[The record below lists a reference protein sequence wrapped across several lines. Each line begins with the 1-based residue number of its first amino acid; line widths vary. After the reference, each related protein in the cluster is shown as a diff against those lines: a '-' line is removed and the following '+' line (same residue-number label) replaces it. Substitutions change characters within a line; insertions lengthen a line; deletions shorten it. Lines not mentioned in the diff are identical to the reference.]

1 MNKITRTMLI
11 FLIALG
17 LILSACAGSGASVD
31 LKGTS
36 WKLVSYGPLGNQT
49 PAAAGITTSLDFG
62 NDGTVSGN
70 MGCNSF
76 GGNFE
81 LKNGKLVFSQMI
93 STMMACLG
101 PQMAQEDGCPEG
113 HERHSEFPGVW
124 QYADN
129 FRCQRRQC
137 HYSIKVK

>member
-1 MNKITRTMLI
+1 MNKFTKTILI
-11 FLIALG
+11 FSIGLG
-17 LILSACAGSGASVD
+17 AILSDCAVNGASVD

-36 WKLVSYGPLGNQT
+36 WKLVSYGPVGNQA

-81 LKNGKLVFSQMI
+81 VKNGKLVFSQMI

-101 PQMAQEDGCPEG
+101 PQMAQEDTVLKMMNGAVRFQVEG
-113 HERHSEFPGVW
+113 STLTIFDASG
-124 QYADN
+124 AN
-129 FRCQRRQC
+129 AITL
-137 HYSIKVK
+137 SK

>member
-11 FLIALG
+11 FLNALG

-81 LKNGKLVFSQMI
+81 LKNGKLIFSQMI

-101 PQMAQEDGCPEG
+101 PQMAQED
-113 HERHSEFPGVW
+113 
-124 QYADN
+124 AAL
-129 FRCQRRQC
+129 
-137 HYSIKVK
+137 KVMNGTVSFQVYGSTLTIFDASGANAITLSK

>member
-17 LILSACAGSGASVD
+17 LVLSACGVGGASVE
-31 LKGTS
+31 LKGSS
-36 WKLVSYGPLGNQT
+36 WKLVSYGPVGNQV

-62 NDGTVSGN
+62 KDGTVSGN

-93 STMMACLG
+93 STMMACQG
-101 PQMAQEDGCPEG
+101 PQMAQED
-113 HERHSEFPGVW
+113 
-124 QYADN
+124 AAL
-129 FRCQRRQC
+129 
-137 HYSIKVK
+137 KVMNGSVSFQVDGSTLTIYDASGANAITLSK

>member
-11 FLIALG
+11 LVSLG
-17 LILSACAGSGASVD
+17 VVLSACAFGGASVD

-36 WKLVSYGPLGNQT
+36 WKLVSYGPVGNQV
-49 PAAAGITTSLDFG
+49 PAAAGITTRLDFG

-81 LKNGKLVFSQMI
+81 VKNGNLVFNQMI

-101 PQMAQEDGCPEG
+101 PQMAQED
-113 HERHSEFPGVW
+113 
-124 QYADN
+124 ATL
-129 FRCQRRQC
+129 
-137 HYSIKVK
+137 KVMNSTVRFQVDGSTLTIFDASGANVITLSK